1 MTETEV
7 REMCKR
13 MRVFFDEDHPDHI
26 TATKLKALAPP
37 FMEYFLTDH
46 PIYADGKRYID
57 IKDLTIR
64 IYSDTEVSEAETS
77 VQEVL
82 EAEDLRWKRSSEFI
96 EELSL
101 WAIQYTMEV

>member
-1 MTETEV
+1 MTDIEV
-7 REMCKR
+7 KEMCKR
-13 MRVFFDEDHPDHI
+13 IGVYFDEDHPDHI
-26 TATKLKALAPP
+26 TASKLSTLTPP

-46 PIYADGKRYID
+46 PIHADGKRYID

-64 IYSDTEVSEAETS
+64 IYSDTEVSEAEPV

-96 EELSL
+96 DELFL
-101 WAIQYTMEV
+101 WAIQYTMQV